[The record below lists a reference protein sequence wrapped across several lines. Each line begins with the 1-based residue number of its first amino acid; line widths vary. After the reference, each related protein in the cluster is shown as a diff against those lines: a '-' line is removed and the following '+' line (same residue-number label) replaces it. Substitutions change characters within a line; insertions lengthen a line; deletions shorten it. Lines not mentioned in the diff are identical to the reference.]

1 MTEDRGERSDGKQNG
16 LGWADADEM
25 TAFETMMWRAEADPA
40 LRSTMV
46 AVADLDATPDWP
58 RLVAAHDWATRM
70 VPRFRKRVVEP
81 PLGLGAPVWSPD
93 PDFDLDRHV
102 RRVSV
107 PSGQGWSG
115 VLAIAEHLALTPF
128 DRDRPPWEAVL
139 VEGLPDGRAAYLLKL
154 HHATTDGLGGV
165 QLFNGLLNRSR
176 ETDTDK
182 PQPEVPV
189 VAGPGPWAALG
200 RQVRHD
206 AEALASVPV
215 HMVRAAGAA
224 LRDPIAKAREAVA
237 FGLSAIRVIGD
248 PGAAPSPLLATR
260 GPDWRFVSMELPFAP
275 FRAAAKAGGGTVNDA
290 YLAALLGAF
299 RLYHEALG
307 QPTDTIRMSIPVS
320 LRADADSAGGNRIAS
335 LRLAGHIAE
344 KDPVARMAT
353 IAADVARGRAEPAAD
368 DIGLVSPL
376 LARLPGSVMAAVA
389 GGVTKGNDL
398 QASNVPGIREDVF
411 LAGARVDRMFP
422 YAPRPGCAAMITM
435 LTHGDTCC
443 LGANIDPAAITDR
456 ELFGRCLVEGFVE
469 VLALGPDAPEPLL
482 RT

>member
-1 MTEDRGERSDGKQNG
+1 MSETG
-16 LGWADADEM
+16 LRWADADEM
-25 TAFETMMWRAEADPA
+25 SAFETMMWRAEADPA

-46 AVADLDATPDWP
+46 AVADLDAVPDWS
-58 RLVAAHDWATRM
+58 RLVEAHDWATRM

-93 PDFDLDRHV
+93 PDFHLDRHV
-102 RRVSV
+102 RRLSV
-107 PSGQGWSG
+107 PAGEGWSE
-115 VLAIAEHLALTPF
+115 VLRIAEHLALTPF
-128 DRDRPPWEAVL
+128 DRERPPWEAVL

-154 HHATTDGLGGV
+154 HHATTDGLGSV
-165 QLFNGLLNRSR
+165 QLLNGLLNRSR
-176 ETDTDK
+176 ETDRDK
-182 PQPEVPV
+182 LQPPPPAD
-189 VAGPGPWAALG
+189 AGPGPWAALG

-206 AEALASVPV
+206 AEALAAVPV
-215 HMVRAAGAA
+215 HMVRAVGSA

-248 PGAAPSPLLATR
+248 PGATPSPLLAPR
-260 GPDWRFVSMELPFAP
+260 GPDWRFVSMEMPFAP
-275 FRAAAKAGGGTVNDA
+275 FRAAAKAVGGTVNDA

-307 QPTDTIRMSIPVS
+307 SPTDTIRMSIPVS
-320 LRADADSAGGNRIAS
+320 LRSEDDAAGGNRIAS
-335 LRLAGHIAE
+335 LRLTGDLVE
-344 KDPVARMAT
+344 KDPAARMAR

-368 DIGLVSPL
+368 DVGLVSPL

-398 QASNVPGIREDVF
+398 QASNVPGIREEVY
-411 LAGARVDRMFP
+411 LAGAKVERMFP
-422 YAPRPGCAAMITM
+422 FAPRPGCAAMITM
-435 LTHGDTCC
+435 VTHGDTCC

-469 VLALGPDAPEPLL
+469 VLSLGPGDPPAPML
-482 RT
+482 RR

>member
-1 MTEDRGERSDGKQNG
+1 VTEAG
-16 LGWADADEM
+16 LSWADSDEM
-25 TAFETMMWRAEADPA
+25 SAFETMMWRAEADPA

-81 PLGLGAPVWSPD
+81 PLGLGAPVWSSD

-107 PSGQGWSG
+107 PSGQGWDG

-128 DRDRPPWEAVL
+128 DRERPPWEAVL
-139 VEGLPDGRAAYLLKL
+139 VEGLPDGRAAYLLKM

-176 ETDTDK
+176 ETDAGK
-182 PQPEVPV
+182 PQPEPPV
-189 VAGPGPWAALG
+189 ENGPGPWAALG

-206 AEALASVPV
+206 AESLASVPV

-260 GPDWRFVSMELPFAP
+260 GPDWRFISMELPFAP
-275 FRAAAKAGGGTVNDA
+275 FRAAAKAGGGTINDA
-290 YLAALLGAF
+290 YIAALLGAF

-307 QPTDTIRMSIPVS
+307 SPTDTIRMSIPVS
-320 LRADADSAGGNRIAS
+320 LRGEGDGAGGNKIAS
-335 LRLAGHIAE
+335 LRLAGHLSE
-344 KDPVARMAT
+344 KDPAARMAR

-398 QASNVPGIREDVF
+398 QASNVPGIREEVF
-411 LAGARVDRMFP
+411 LAGAKVERMFP

-435 LTHGDTCC
+435 LTHGEVCC

-469 VLALGPDAPEPLL
+469 VLTLGSEDAPAPVL
-482 RT
+482 RG